1 MIISLFGHRDLCC
14 KNIKERLTKVL
25 QKQIE
30 QCSNISFL
38 IGSHGDFDNLA
49 LFCCRELKKSYPQ
62 IKITIVF
69 TNLNILTK
77 HKNRLY
83 STLDLYKD
91 VQTMLYDI
99 ENVHFKNQII
109 VSNKK
114 MVDDSNLIICY
125 VNMNKHKSG
134 AKRAILY
141 AIKQSKPVINL
152 YSEQDEPTYGMTKEE
167 IEKFYKKLSK

>member
-1 MIISLFGHRDLCC
+1 MT
-14 KNIKERLTKVL
+14 KN
-25 QKQIE
+25 
-30 QCSNISFL
+30 
-38 IGSHGDFDNLA
+38 
-49 LFCCRELKKSYPQ
+49 KK
-62 IKITIVF
+62 
-69 TNLNILTK
+69 
-77 HKNRLY
+77 RLY

-141 AIKQSKPVINL
+141 AIKQNKPVINL